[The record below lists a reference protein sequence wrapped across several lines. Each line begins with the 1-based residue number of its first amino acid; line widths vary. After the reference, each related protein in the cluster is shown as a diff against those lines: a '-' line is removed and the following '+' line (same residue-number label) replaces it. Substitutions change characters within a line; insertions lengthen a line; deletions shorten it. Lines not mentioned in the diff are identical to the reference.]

1 MRIPRLN
8 RTQKIV
14 RNLILIAL
22 ALFLTAWM
30 LDFPCWTQA
39 RLLHRAERQN
49 LIVPGTSQILCSRD
63 STLYAWTEDRIL
75 NVYYERTPLGFCLT
89 NTKQEKAGE
98 WYSLKCDRSGR
109 RENLYSYPV
118 FTLVGRLEGVA
129 SAELEVTASLP
140 EGQFVGTYLIRGEWE
155 ENNCFTFSLMRK
167 TLPEEESLLA
177 QQENQLFRGWF
188 SGDSTTLRLYDA
200 DGELIEERVYEEF
213 P

>member
-8 RTQKIV
+8 RKQKIV
-14 RNLILIAL
+14 RNLVLMVL

-30 LDFPCWTQA
+30 LDFPCWTQT

-63 STLYAWTEDRIL
+63 GTLYAWTGDRIL

-98 WYSLKCDRSGR
+98 RYSLKCDRSGR

-140 EGQFVGTYLIRGEWE
+140 EGQFVGTYLIRGERE

-177 QQENQLFRGWF
+177 QQENQLFRGRF

-200 DGELIEERVYEEF
+200 DGKLVEERVYEEF

>member
-8 RTQKIV
+8 RKQKIV
-14 RNLILIAL
+14 RNLVLMVL

-30 LDFPCWTQA
+30 LDFPCWTQT

-63 STLYAWTEDRIL
+63 GTLYAWTGDRIL

-89 NTKQEKAGE
+89 NTKQEKVGE

-118 FTLVGRLEGVA
+118 FTLVGRLEAVA

-140 EGQFVGTYLIRGEWE
+140 EGQFVGTYLIRGERE

-167 TLPEEESLLA
+167 TLPEKESLLA

-200 DGELIEERVYEEF
+200 DGKLIEERVYEEF

>member
-8 RTQKIV
+8 RKQKIV
-14 RNLILIAL
+14 RNLVLMVL

-30 LDFPCWTQA
+30 LDFPCWTQT

-63 STLYAWTEDRIL
+63 GTLYAWTGDRIL

-118 FTLVGRLEGVA
+118 FTLVGRLEEVA

-140 EGQFVGTYLIRGEWE
+140 EVQFVGTYLIRGERE

-200 DGELIEERVYEEF
+200 DGKLIEERVYEEF